1 MIDRQSANSSLGI
14 VNRRQLTKRG
24 PLLDRCPLRLFA
36 KVLWVL
42 VCGHGHNLVAKTKLL
57 GSLAIV
63 AVWFPLVTLDASP
76 ATCEAA
82 CPRSSLDD
90 SPLVHQCIVLVEL
103 LARSLAALW
112 RHLLVRTSS
121 RLAVTLWNHGGHQRW
136 ETGVVAIRIHH
147 VWCNALVHLVRMH
160 HAGAG
165 AM

>member
-1 MIDRQSANSSLGI
+1 MEGPQGPMIDRQSANSSLGI

-82 CPRSSLDD
+82 CPRSSLFAACSPMHCSGRAPGSIPGCLVEAFAGTHLQQACRNFVEPWWAPKVGDRRCSHTD
-90 SPLVHQCIVLVEL
+90 SPC
-103 LARSLAALW
+103 
-112 RHLLVRTSS
+112 
-121 RLAVTLWNHGGHQRW
+121 
-136 ETGVVAIRIHH
+136 VV
-147 VWCNALVHLVRMH
+147 
-160 HAGAG
+160 
-165 AM
+165 